1 MQSKI
6 EWRKKIV
13 PLVLLLAA
21 AAVILL
27 YARFSVTEEYAF
39 QIYRAS
45 DSLFTDQLRDGETI
59 ETSFVADKDMT
70 LSGVLLTFVNF
81 GVADQPGQVIV
92 EVFDRT
98 SGTSLGSASLEAGS
112 IMEWVWQEV
121 AFAPVRVAAGD
132 EIAITLTPKGF
143 TEENALS
150 AVKATDDTHL
160 ALKIRADRMD
170 SVQKF
175 QIVAAVLLLILVAIV
190 YLLLFVWNVRLE
202 VVFLIAFSCMGM
214 LFMLLIPA
222 KLGAD
227 EDAHLNT
234 VYKIAERI
242 EGWESTD
249 PSRSVVL
256 QEELDNALSVND
268 PSHAYYSAY
277 YDYLRAGRTNDALA
291 ETEYWGNVENPKITY
306 FPAALGI
313 VAGRHLGLSAP
324 GIILMG
330 RFFSFLVV
338 LFLLF
343 YAIRRIPF
351 GKEIFFTIS
360 LLPIMLQESTTIN
373 ADGIDIALSFAMTAA
388 VFSRLYG
395 EKDRERFV
403 DYGIL
408 IVTALLLSRCKFG
421 ALLPF
426 GLLPLV
432 FFFRFLKKRKTGL
445 SSLPQKE
452 RIEEM
457 ILGIGGLVLP
467 VICLLAGFLPL
478 FGFTVNAYGGTIWS
492 EHYQLSELLRDPV
505 GTAFLLG
512 STVYE
517 KFDFYLFS
525 MGGTSLG
532 WMNIL
537 LPQFLILIGLF
548 LVILSSLPEK
558 KEQGRIG
565 TKEKVWFFVISLLTA
580 AFAVG
585 GMLIGW
591 TNKGASSIEGV
602 QGRYFLPAL
611 PLFLFALQNTKVCV
625 EDGSTVR
632 KKAVFAAVFL
642 QVLVVTALFVRMQ

>member
-1 MQSKI
+1 M
-6 EWRKKIV
+6 V
-13 PLVLLLAA
+13 PLVFLLAA

-27 YARFSVTEEYAF
+27 FARLSVTEEYAF

-45 DSLFTDQLRDGETI
+45 DSLFTEQLREGETV

-81 GVADQPGQVIV
+81 GVADQPGQVVV
-92 EVFDRT
+92 EVTDRT
-98 SGTSLGSASLEAGS
+98 TGTPLGSGILEAGS

-121 AFAPVRVAAGD
+121 PFAPTVIPAGH
-132 EIAITLTPKGF
+132 EIAISLTPQGF

-150 AVKATDDTHL
+150 AVKSTDDTHL
-160 ALKIRADRMD
+160 ALKIRTDRMD

-175 QIVAAVLLLILVAIV
+175 QILAAVLLLILITVV

-202 VVFLIAFSCMGM
+202 VIFLIAFTCMGM

-234 VYKIAERI
+234 VYKIAERL

-249 PSRSVVL
+249 PERSVVL
-256 QEELDNALSVND
+256 QEEVDNALGVD
-268 PSHAYYSAY
+268 DTSHAYYSAY
-277 YDYLRAGRTNDALA
+277 YDYLRAGRTNEALA
-291 ETEYWGNVENPKITY
+291 EMGYWGNVENPKITY

-330 RFFSFLVV
+330 RAFSFFVV
-338 LFLLF
+338 LLLLF

-351 GKEIFFTIS
+351 GKELLFTITM
-360 LLPIMLQESTTIN
+360 LPTMLQESATIN
-373 ADGIDIALSFAMTAA
+373 ADGIDIALAFALTAA
-388 VFSRLYG
+388 VLSRLYG
-395 EKDRERFV
+395 EKDKERFL

-426 GLLPLV
+426 GLLPLI
-432 FFFRFLKKRKTGL
+432 FFFRFLKKRKDGL
-445 SSLPQKE
+445 SSLPKKE
-452 RIEEM
+452 RIEETV
-457 ILGIGGLVLP
+457 LGIGALILP

-492 EHYQLSELLRDPV
+492 EHYQLSELIRDPA

-517 KFDFYLFS
+517 KLDFYLFS
-525 MGGTSLG
+525 LGGTSLG

-537 LPQFLILIGLF
+537 LPQFLILLGLF
-548 LVILSSLPEK
+548 FVILSSLPEK
-558 KEQGRIG
+558 KELGRMQ
-565 TKEKVWFFVISLLTA
+565 TKEKLWYFLIAFLTA

-602 QGRYFLPAL
+602 QGRYFLPVL
-611 PLFLFALQNTKVCV
+611 PLFLLALRNKKVWIA
-625 EDGSTVR
+625 DGSAVR
-632 KKAVFAAVFL
+632 KKAVYAAVFL

>member
-1 MQSKI
+1 LQSKS
-6 EWRKKIV
+6 EWRKKMV
-13 PLVLLLAA
+13 PLVFLLAA

-27 YARFSVTEEYAF
+27 FARLSVTEEYAF

-45 DSLFTDQLRDGETI
+45 DSLFTEQLREGETV

-81 GVADQPGQVIV
+81 GVADQPGQVVV
-92 EVFDRT
+92 EVTDRT
-98 SGTSLGSASLEAGS
+98 TGTPLGSGILEAGS

-121 AFAPVRVAAGD
+121 PFAPTVIPAGH
-132 EIAITLTPKGF
+132 EIAISLTPQGF

-150 AVKATDDTHL
+150 AVKSTDDTHL
-160 ALKIRADRMD
+160 ALKIRTDRMD

-175 QIVAAVLLLILVAIV
+175 QILAAVLLLVLITVV

-202 VVFLIAFSCMGM
+202 VIFLIAFTCMGM

-234 VYKIAERI
+234 VYKIAERL

-249 PSRSVVL
+249 PERSVVL
-256 QEELDNALSVND
+256 QEEVDNALGVD
-268 PSHAYYSAY
+268 DTSHAYYSAY
-277 YDYLRAGRTNDALA
+277 YDYLRAGRTNEALA
-291 ETEYWGNVENPKITY
+291 ETGYWGNVENPKITY

-330 RFFSFLVV
+330 RAFSFFVV
-338 LFLLF
+338 LLLLF

-351 GKEIFFTIS
+351 GKELLFTITM
-360 LLPIMLQESTTIN
+360 LPTMLQESATIN
-373 ADGIDIALSFAMTAA
+373 ADGIDIALAFALTAA
-388 VFSRLYG
+388 VLSRLYG
-395 EKDRERFV
+395 EKDKERFL

-426 GLLPLV
+426 GLLPLI
-432 FFFRFLKKRKTGL
+432 FFFRFLKKRKDGL
-445 SSLPQKE
+445 SSLPKKE
-452 RIEEM
+452 RIEETV
-457 ILGIGGLVLP
+457 LGIGALILP

-492 EHYQLSELLRDPV
+492 EHYQLSELIRDPA

-517 KFDFYLFS
+517 KLDFYLFS
-525 MGGTSLG
+525 LGGTSLG

-537 LPQFLILIGLF
+537 LPQFLILLGLF
-548 LVILSSLPEK
+548 FVILSSLPEK
-558 KEQGRIG
+558 KELGRMQ
-565 TKEKVWFFVISLLTA
+565 TKEKLWYFLIAFLTA

-611 PLFLFALQNTKVCV
+611 PLFLLALRNKKVWIA
-625 EDGSTVR
+625 DGSAVR
-632 KKAVFAAVFL
+632 KKAVYAAVFL

>member
-1 MQSKI
+1 MQSKS
-6 EWRKKIV
+6 EWRKKMV
-13 PLVLLLAA
+13 PLVFLLAA

-27 YARFSVTEEYAF
+27 YARLSVTEEYAF

-45 DSLFTDQLRDGETI
+45 DSLFTEQLREGETV

-81 GVADQPGQVIV
+81 GVADQPGQVVV
-92 EVFDRT
+92 EVTDRT
-98 SGTSLGSASLEAGS
+98 TGTPLGSGILEAGS

-121 AFAPVRVAAGD
+121 VFAPTVIPAGH
-132 EIAITLTPKGF
+132 EIAISLTPQGF

-150 AVKATDDTHL
+150 AVKSTDDTHL
-160 ALKIRADRMD
+160 ALKIRTDRMD

-175 QIVAAVLLLILVAIV
+175 QILAAVLLLVLITVV

-202 VVFLIAFSCMGM
+202 VIFLIAFTCMGM

-234 VYKIAERI
+234 VYKIAERL

-249 PSRSVVL
+249 PERSVVL
-256 QEELDNALSVND
+256 QEEVDNALGVD
-268 PSHAYYSAY
+268 DTSHAYYSAY
-277 YDYLRAGRTNDALA
+277 YDYLRAGRTNEALA
-291 ETEYWGNVENPKITY
+291 ETGYWGNVENPKITY

-330 RFFSFLVV
+330 RAFSFFVV
-338 LFLLF
+338 LLLLF

-351 GKEIFFTIS
+351 GKELLFTITM
-360 LLPIMLQESTTIN
+360 LPTMLQESATIN
-373 ADGIDIALSFAMTAA
+373 ADGIDIALAFALTAA
-388 VFSRLYG
+388 VLSRLYG
-395 EKDRERFV
+395 EKDKERFL

-426 GLLPLV
+426 GLLPLI
-432 FFFRFLKKRKTGL
+432 FFFRFLKKRKDGL
-445 SSLPQKE
+445 SSLPKKE
-452 RIEEM
+452 RIEETV
-457 ILGIGGLVLP
+457 LGIGALILP

-492 EHYQLSELLRDPV
+492 EHYQLSELIRDPA

-517 KFDFYLFS
+517 KLDFYLFS
-525 MGGTSLG
+525 LGGTSLG

-537 LPQFLILIGLF
+537 LPQFLILLGLF
-548 LVILSSLPEK
+548 FVILSSLPEK
-558 KEQGRIG
+558 TELGRMQ
-565 TKEKVWFFVISLLTA
+565 TKEKLWYFFIAFLTA

-611 PLFLFALQNTKVCV
+611 PLFLLALRNKKVWIA
-625 EDGSTVR
+625 DGSAVR
-632 KKAVFAAVFL
+632 KKAVYAAVFL

>member
-1 MQSKI
+1 MQSKS
-6 EWRKKIV
+6 ERRKKIL
-13 PLVLLLAA
+13 PLAFILAA
-21 AAVILL
+21 AVVILL
-27 YARFSVTEEYAF
+27 FARFSVTEEYAF
-39 QIYRAS
+39 QIYRPS
-45 DSLFTDQLRDGETI
+45 DSLFTEQLRDGETI
-59 ETSFVADKDMT
+59 ETSFTADREMT
-70 LSGVLLTFVNF
+70 LSGVLLTFVNY
-81 GVADQPGQVIV
+81 GVANQPGQIDIEVADQ
-92 EVFDRT
+92 T
-98 SGTSLGSASLEAGS
+98 TGTSLGNGTLEAGS
-112 IMEWVWQEV
+112 IMEWVWQEIS
-121 AFAPVRVAAGD
+121 FAPAGIRAGD
-132 EIAITLTPKGF
+132 EITVSLTPKGF

-160 ALKIRADRMD
+160 ALRIRTDRMD
-170 SVQKF
+170 AVQKF
-175 QIVAAVLLLILVAIV
+175 QILAAVLLLVLITAT

-202 VVFLIAFSCMGM
+202 IVFLIVFTCMGM

-249 PSRSVVL
+249 PGRSVVL
-256 QEELDNALSVND
+256 QEEVDNALGVD
-268 PSHAYYSAY
+268 DTSHAYYSAY
-277 YDYLRAGRTNDALA
+277 YDYLRAGRANHALT

-330 RFFSFLVV
+330 RLFSFLVV
-338 LFLLF
+338 LLLLF
-343 YAIRRIPF
+343 YAIRRIPL
-351 GKEIFFTIS
+351 GKELLFTITM
-360 LLPIMLQESTTIN
+360 LPTMLQESATIN
-373 ADGIDIALSFAMTAA
+373 ADGIDIALSFALTAA
-388 VFSRLYG
+388 VLSRLYG
-395 EKDRERFV
+395 ERDRERFL

-426 GLLPLV
+426 GLLPLI
-432 FFFRFLKKRKTGL
+432 FFFRFLKKRREGL

-452 RIEEM
+452 RIEETV
-457 ILGIGGLVLP
+457 LGVSGVVLP

-492 EHYQLSELLRDPV
+492 EHYQLSDLIRDPA

-517 KFDFYLFS
+517 KLDFYLFS
-525 MGGTSLG
+525 LGGTSLG

-537 LPQFLILIGLF
+537 LPQFLILLGLF
-548 LVILSSLPEK
+548 FVLLSSLPEK
-558 KEQGRIG
+558 KELGLIQ
-565 TKEKVWFFVISLLTA
+565 TKEKAWYFLIAFLTA

-591 TNKGASSIEGV
+591 TNQGASSIEGV

-611 PLFLFALQNTKVCV
+611 PLFLLALRNKKVWIA
-625 EDGSTVR
+625 DGSAVR
-632 KKAVFAAVFL
+632 KKAVYAAVFL

>member
-6 EWRKKIV
+6 EWRKKIL

-27 YARFSVTEEYAF
+27 YGRFSVTEEYAF

-45 DSLFTDQLRDGETI
+45 DSLFTDQLQEGETI
-59 ETSFVADKDMT
+59 ETSFVADRDMT

-81 GVADQPGQVIV
+81 GVADQPGTVLV
-92 EVFDRT
+92 EVVDRT
-98 SGTSLGSASLEAGS
+98 TGKPLGSATWEAGS

-121 AFAPVRVAAGD
+121 DFTPAAVAAGD
-132 EIAITLTPKGF
+132 EIVVRLTANGF
-143 TEENALS
+143 TDENALS
-150 AVKATDDTHL
+150 AVKATDDDHL
-160 ALKIRADRMD
+160 ALKIRADRLD
-170 SVQKF
+170 LVQKF
-175 QIVAAVLLLILVAIV
+175 QIVAAVLLLILITVV

-234 VYKIAERI
+234 VYKIAEQI
-242 EGWESTD
+242 EGWESSD
-249 PSRSVVL
+249 PSRSVIL
-256 QEELDNALSVND
+256 HEELENALSVND
-268 PSHAYYSAY
+268 PSHPYYVSY
-277 YDYLRAGRTNDALA
+277 YDYLRAGRTDESLA
-291 ETEYWGNVENPKITY
+291 ETEYWGNVENPKLTY

-330 RFFSFLVV
+330 RLFSFLVV
-338 LFLLF
+338 LLLLF
-343 YAIRRIPF
+343 YAVRRIPF
-351 GKEIFFTIS
+351 GKELFFTIAM
-360 LLPIMLQESTTIN
+360 LPTMLQESATIN
-373 ADGIDIALSFAMTAA
+373 ADGIDIALSFALTAA
-388 VFSRLYG
+388 VLSRLYG
-395 EKDRERFV
+395 EKDKERFV
-403 DYGIL
+403 DYTIL
-408 IVTALLLSRCKFG
+408 IVTALVLSRCKFG

-432 FFFRFLKKRKTGL
+432 FFFRFLKKRKEGL
-445 SSLPQKE
+445 SSLSQRE
-452 RIEEM
+452 RIEET

-467 VICLLAGFLPL
+467 LICIIAGFLPL
-478 FGFTVNAYGGTIWS
+478 FSFTVNAYGGTIWTN
-492 EHYQLSELLRDPV
+492 HYQVSDLLRDPA

-517 KFDFYLFS
+517 KLDFYFFS
-525 MGGTSLG
+525 LGGTSLG

-537 LPQFLILIGLF
+537 LPQFLILLGLF
-548 LVILSSLPEK
+548 FVLLSSLPEK
-558 KEQGRIG
+558 SEHGRMQG
-565 TKEKVWFFVISLLTA
+565 KEKAWFFVIALLTA
-580 AFAVG
+580 AFAAG

-591 TNKGASSIEGV
+591 TEKGASSIEGV

-611 PLFLFALQNTKVCV
+611 PLFLLALQNARISI
-625 EDGSTVR
+625 EDGSAVR
-632 KKAVFAAVFL
+632 KKAVYAAVFL

>member
-1 MQSKI
+1 M
-6 EWRKKIV
+6 V
-13 PLVLLLAA
+13 PLVFLLAA

-27 YARFSVTEEYAF
+27 FARLSVTEEYAF

-45 DSLFTDQLRDGETI
+45 DSLFTEQLREGETV

-81 GVADQPGQVIV
+81 GVADQPGQLVV
-92 EVFDRT
+92 DVVDRT
-98 SGTSLGSASLEAGS
+98 TGTPLGSGILEAGS

-121 AFAPVRVAAGD
+121 PFAPTVIPAGH
-132 EIAITLTPKGF
+132 EIAISLTPQGF

-150 AVKATDDTHL
+150 AVKSTDDTHL
-160 ALKIRADRMD
+160 ALKIRTDRMD

-175 QIVAAVLLLILVAIV
+175 QILAAVLLLVLITVV
-190 YLLLFVWNVRLE
+190 YLLLFVWSVRLE
-202 VVFLIAFSCMGM
+202 VIFLIAFTCMGM

-234 VYKIAERI
+234 VYKIAERL

-249 PSRSVVL
+249 PERSVVL
-256 QEELDNALSVND
+256 QEEVDNALGVD
-268 PSHAYYSAY
+268 DTSHAYYSAY

-291 ETEYWGNVENPKITY
+291 ETGYWGNVENPKITY

-330 RFFSFLVV
+330 RAFSFFVV
-338 LFLLF
+338 LLLLF

-351 GKEIFFTIS
+351 GKELLFTITM
-360 LLPIMLQESTTIN
+360 LPTMLQESATIN
-373 ADGIDIALSFAMTAA
+373 ADGIDIALAFALTAA
-388 VFSRLYG
+388 VLSRLYG
-395 EKDRERFV
+395 EKDKERFL

-426 GLLPLV
+426 GLLPLI
-432 FFFRFLKKRKTGL
+432 FFFRFLKKRKDGL
-445 SSLPQKE
+445 SSLPKKE
-452 RIEEM
+452 RIEETV
-457 ILGIGGLVLP
+457 LGIGALILP

-492 EHYQLSELLRDPV
+492 EHYQLSELIRDPA

-517 KFDFYLFS
+517 KLDFYLFS
-525 MGGTSLG
+525 LGGTSLG

-537 LPQFLILIGLF
+537 LPQFLILLGLF
-548 LVILSSLPEK
+548 FVILSSLPEK
-558 KEQGRIG
+558 KELGRMQ
-565 TKEKVWFFVISLLTA
+565 TKEKLWYFLIAFLTA

-611 PLFLFALQNTKVCV
+611 PLFLLALRNKKVWIA
-625 EDGSTVR
+625 DGSAVR
-632 KKAVFAAVFL
+632 KKAVYAAVFL